1 MELLTKLGI
10 NWQLLLAQ
18 IVNFLIV
25 LGVLGAFVY
34 KPILNLLDARTER
47 IRKAMEDAKRIENQ
61 AKEMEEQRQR
71 ALKKLD
77 QESGVYF
84 ERMRSEAEAVK
95 EEMLR
100 AAKKEA
106 EQMLANAAKRIE
118 TEHRAMTEEVMKTV
132 HTVVIRMTEKILER
146 EFGPADQQRITESFA
161 QELPELLK
169 S

>member
-71 ALKKLD
+71 ALRKLD
-77 QESGVYF
+77 QE
-84 ERMRSEAEAVK
+84 
-95 EEMLR
+95 
-100 AAKKEA
+100 
-106 EQMLANAAKRIE
+106 
-118 TEHRAMTEEVMKTV
+118 
-132 HTVVIRMTEKILER
+132 
-146 EFGPADQQRITESFA
+146 
-161 QELPELLK
+161 
-169 S
+169 